1 MLRKIFNFFAEAR
14 QSKIR
19 NYHDYYARESVKQD
33 DKSNGELFDMIDK
46 DAWIRIYDVNK
57 AINSLK
63 HRTAYSLSPED
74 MTDFVH
80 PVFSEIVRQV
90 EKGAVPCH
98 VRPEDN
104 VFAEGFVQ
112 TKDFLGILGAYFSP
126 ERDAEAAIK
135 SVCKVPVPVDPDFGD
150 SATGQWRQKFYN
162 AFPLR
167 TPSAPVRYEKEQTG
181 KEIDIRRVFLLAIGY
196 AADHNKYI
204 DDIPLYSETKQERAE
219 ITEKRKQARRRY
231 RGQDY

>member
-90 EKGAVPCH
+90 ERGGAMPC
-98 VRPEDN
+98 
-104 VFAEGFVQ
+104 
-112 TKDFLGILGAYFSP
+112 
-126 ERDAEAAIK
+126 
-135 SVCKVPVPVDPDFGD
+135 
-150 SATGQWRQKFYN
+150 
-162 AFPLR
+162 
-167 TPSAPVRYEKEQTG
+167 
-181 KEIDIRRVFLLAIGY
+181 
-196 AADHNKYI
+196 
-204 DDIPLYSETKQERAE
+204 
-219 ITEKRKQARRRY
+219 QAGR
-231 RGQDY
+231 